1 MTIKTLKN
9 DILAGITVAIV
20 ALPLA
25 LAFGVVSGAG
35 AIAGLYGA
43 IILGFIA
50 ALLGGVAVQVSGP
63 TGPMT
68 VVTAAAV
75 TTFANDFSTVMAV
88 VFFAGIIQI
97 SFGIVDLGKWI
108 KFIPYPIISGFMCGI
123 GVIIIIL
130 QINPLFGA
138 NTNSSII
145 YIVTNLF
152 ETFENI
158 NYEALFIG
166 LVTIL
171 IMFLTPKSITKIVPA
186 ALIALFF
193 VTILATILNLNI
205 PTIGEIPSQLPDF
218 ILPSFNILELSTVL
232 TFAITLALLGSVDTQ
247 LTSVLVDSK
256 LKTNHNSKRELI
268 AQGIGNTMCSFFGA
282 IPGAGAT
289 MRTVVNMKNGAT
301 TRISG
306 LTHAIVLLII
316 ALFLAPIASKIP
328 LALLAGILIKVGFD
342 ILDYRFLQI
351 IQKVSKDD
359 LIIMI
364 TVFLLTVFVVKRIL
378 GGTIEK
384 GTSQILYAVAKKA
397 SIIPKKQMYAQ
408 IVTSSLAAGVFI
420 SSFMAVYQI
429 SKNIKIK
436 HYKVFIDEKNIDI
449 IKVKGALFFATAIL
463 LERVINK
470 ANSKKIVI
478 DCTEVSYLDISA
490 IFKLEDIIEKYE
502 EKNIEIILVIKY
514 THKRRLLKIGKIFN
528 NIKIYRTLEHAKI
541 HIKEELKNEQNISTK

>member
-1 MTIKTLKN
+1 
-9 DILAGITVAIV
+9 
-20 ALPLA
+20 
-25 LAFGVVSGAG
+25 
-35 AIAGLYGA
+35 
-43 IILGFIA
+43 
-50 ALLGGVAVQVSGP
+50 
-63 TGPMT
+63 
-68 VVTAAAV
+68 
-75 TTFANDFSTVMAV
+75 DFSTVMAV

-158 NYEALFIG
+158 NYEALFVG
-166 LVTIL
+166 LVTIF
-171 IMFLTPKSITKIVPA
+171 IMFLTPRSVTKIVPA

-205 PTIGEIPSQLPDF
+205 PTIGEIPSKLPDF

-256 LKTNHNSKRELI
+256 LKTNHNSKKELI

-306 LTHAIVLLII
+306 VTHAIVLLII

-364 TVFLLTVFVVKRIL
+364 TVFLLTVFVDLI
-378 GGTIEK
+378 I
-384 GTSQILYAVAKKA
+384 AV
-397 SIIPKKQMYAQ
+397 
-408 IVTSSLAAGVFI
+408 AAGVFI

-478 DCTEVSYLDISA
+478 DCTEVS
-490 IFKLEDIIEKYE
+490 
-502 EKNIEIILVIKY
+502 
-514 THKRRLLKIGKIFN
+514 
-528 NIKIYRTLEHAKI
+528 
-541 HIKEELKNEQNISTK
+541 

>member
-1 MTIKTLKN
+1 
-9 DILAGITVAIV
+9 
-20 ALPLA
+20 
-25 LAFGVVSGAG
+25 
-35 AIAGLYGA
+35 
-43 IILGFIA
+43 
-50 ALLGGVAVQVSGP
+50 
-63 TGPMT
+63 
-68 VVTAAAV
+68 
-75 TTFANDFSTVMAV
+75 
-88 VFFAGIIQI
+88 
-97 SFGIVDLGKWI
+97 
-108 KFIPYPIISGFMCGI
+108 MCGI

-130 QINPLFGA
+130 QINPLVGA
-138 NTNSSII
+138 NTNSSIV

-158 NYEALFIG
+158 NYEALFVG
-166 LVTIL
+166 LVTIF

-205 PTIGEIPSQLPDF
+205 PTIGEIPSKLPDF

-256 LKTNHNSKRELI
+256 LKTNHNSKKELI

-306 LTHAIVLLII
+306 VTHAIVLLII

-364 TVFLLTVFVVKRIL
+364 TVFLLTVFVDLI
-378 GGTIEK
+378 I
-384 GTSQILYAVAKKA
+384 AV
-397 SIIPKKQMYAQ
+397 
-408 IVTSSLAAGVFI
+408 AAGVFI

-436 HYKVFIDEKNIDI
+436 HYKVFIDD
-449 IKVKGALFFATAIL
+449 
-463 LERVINK
+463 
-470 ANSKKIVI
+470 
-478 DCTEVSYLDISA
+478 
-490 IFKLEDIIEKYE
+490 EKYRYY
-502 EKNIEIILVIKY
+502 KS
-514 THKRRLLKIGKIFN
+514 KRCSVFCYSN
-528 NIKIYRTLEHAKI
+528 T
-541 HIKEELKNEQNISTK
+541 S

>member
-1 MTIKTLKN
+1 MTIRTLKN

-50 ALLGGVAVQVSGP
+50 SLLGGVSVQVSGP

-75 TTFANDFSTVMAV
+75 TTFSNDFSTVMAV

-138 NTNSSII
+138 NTNSSIV

-166 LVTIL
+166 IVTIL

-205 PTIGEIPSQLPDF
+205 PTIGEIPSKLPDF

-256 LKTNHNSKRELI
+256 LKTNHNSKKELI

-306 LTHAIVLLII
+306 VTHAIVLLII

-364 TVFLLTVFVVKRIL
+364 TVFLLTVFVDLI
-378 GGTIEK
+378 I
-384 GTSQILYAVAKKA
+384 AV
-397 SIIPKKQMYAQ
+397 
-408 IVTSSLAAGVFI
+408 AAGVFI

-436 HYKVFIDEKNIDI
+436 HYKVFINDENIDI

-463 LERVINK
+463 LERVLNK
-470 ANSKKIVI
+470 TKSKKIVI

-528 NIKIYRTLEHAKI
+528 TIKIYRILEHAKI

>member
-1 MTIKTLKN
+1 MTIQTLKN
-9 DILAGITVAIV
+9 DILAGVTVAIV

-75 TTFANDFSTVMAV
+75 ATFSNDFSTVMAV

-145 YIVTNLF
+145 YIVTHLF

-158 NYEALFIG
+158 NYEALFVG

-205 PTIGEIPSQLPDF
+205 PTIGEIPSKLPDF

-256 LKTNHNSKRELI
+256 LKTNHNSKKELI

-306 LTHAIVLLII
+306 VTHAIVLLII

-359 LIIMI
+359 LLIMI
-364 TVFLLTVFVVKRIL
+364 TVFLLTVFVDLI
-378 GGTIEK
+378 I
-384 GTSQILYAVAKKA
+384 AV
-397 SIIPKKQMYAQ
+397 
-408 IVTSSLAAGVFI
+408 AAGVFI

-429 SKNIKIK
+429 SKNIKMK
-436 HYKVFIDEKNIDI
+436 HYKLLIDSENIDI

-463 LERVINK
+463 LERVLNK
-470 ANSKKIVI
+470 AKSEKMVI

-490 IFKLEDIIEKYE
+490 IFKLEDIIEKYQ
-502 EKNIEIILVIKY
+502 EKNIEIVLVIKY

-528 NIKIYRTLEHAKI
+528 NIKIYRILEHAKT

>member
-50 ALLGGVAVQVSGP
+50 SLLGGVSVQVSGP

-75 TTFANDFSTVMAV
+75 ATFSNDFSTVMAV

-205 PTIGEIPSQLPDF
+205 PTIGEIPSKLPDF

-256 LKTNHNSKRELI
+256 LKTNHNSKKELI

-306 LTHAIVLLII
+306 VTHAIVLLII

-359 LIIMI
+359 LTIMI
-364 TVFLLTVFVVKRIL
+364 TVFLLTIFVDLI
-378 GGTIEK
+378 I
-384 GTSQILYAVAKKA
+384 AVSAR
-397 SIIPKKQMYAQ
+397 
-408 IVTSSLAAGVFI
+408 VFI

-429 SKNIKIK
+429 
-436 HYKVFIDEKNIDI
+436 
-449 IKVKGALFFATAIL
+449 
-463 LERVINK
+463 
-470 ANSKKIVI
+470 
-478 DCTEVSYLDISA
+478 
-490 IFKLEDIIEKYE
+490 
-502 EKNIEIILVIKY
+502 
-514 THKRRLLKIGKIFN
+514 
-528 NIKIYRTLEHAKI
+528 
-541 HIKEELKNEQNISTK
+541 

>member
-50 ALLGGVAVQVSGP
+50 SLLGGVSVQVSGP

-75 TTFANDFSTVMAV
+75 TTFSNDFSTVMAV

-205 PTIGEIPSQLPDF
+205 PTIGEIPSKLPDF

-256 LKTNHNSKRELI
+256 LKTNHNSKKELI

-306 LTHAIVLLII
+306 VTHAIVLLII

-359 LIIMI
+359 LTIMI
-364 TVFLLTVFVVKRIL
+364 TVFLLTIFVDLI
-378 GGTIEK
+378 I
-384 GTSQILYAVAKKA
+384 AVSAR
-397 SIIPKKQMYAQ
+397 
-408 IVTSSLAAGVFI
+408 VFI
-420 SSFMAVYQI
+420 SSFMAV
-429 SKNIKIK
+429 
-436 HYKVFIDEKNIDI
+436 
-449 IKVKGALFFATAIL
+449 
-463 LERVINK
+463 
-470 ANSKKIVI
+470 
-478 DCTEVSYLDISA
+478 
-490 IFKLEDIIEKYE
+490 
-502 EKNIEIILVIKY
+502 
-514 THKRRLLKIGKIFN
+514 
-528 NIKIYRTLEHAKI
+528 
-541 HIKEELKNEQNISTK
+541 

>member
-1 MTIKTLKN
+1 MTIQTLKN

-75 TTFANDFSTVMAV
+75 ATFSNDFSTVMAV

-138 NTNSSII
+138 NTNSSIV

-158 NYEALFIG
+158 NYEALFVG
-166 LVTIL
+166 LVTIF

-205 PTIGEIPSQLPDF
+205 PTIGEIPSKLPDF

-256 LKTNHNSKRELI
+256 LKTNHNSKKELI

-306 LTHAIVLLII
+306 VTHAIVLLII
-316 ALFLAPIASKIP
+316 ALFLASIASKIP

-364 TVFLLTVFVVKRIL
+364 TVFLLTVFVDLI
-378 GGTIEK
+378 I
-384 GTSQILYAVAKKA
+384 AV
-397 SIIPKKQMYAQ
+397 
-408 IVTSSLAAGVFI
+408 AAGVFI

-436 HYKVFIDEKNIDI
+436 HYKVLINDENIDI

-463 LERVINK
+463 LERVLNK
-470 ANSKKIVI
+470 ANSNKIVI

-490 IFKLEDIIEKYE
+490 IFKLEDIIEKHE

-514 THKRRLLKIGKIFN
+514 TYKRRLLKIGKIFN
-528 NIKIYRTLEHAKI
+528 TIKIYRILEHAKI

>member
-1 MTIKTLKN
+1 MNRVKN
-9 DILAGITVAIV
+9 DIFAGVTAAVV

-25 LAFGVVSGAG
+25 LAFGVASGAG

-43 IILGFIA
+43 IILGFFA
-50 ALLGGVAVQVSGP
+50 AAFGGTPTQISGP

-68 VVTAAAV
+68 VVVAATIA
-75 TTFANDFSTVMAV
+75 TFPNDFPAVMTV
-88 VFFAGIIQI
+88 VFLAGIMQI
-97 SFGIVDLGKWI
+97 SFGIVGIGKWI
-108 KFIPYPIISGFMCGI
+108 KYIPYPVISGFMCGI

-130 QINPLFGA
+130 QINPFLGVDGF
-138 NTNSSII
+138 SSII
-145 YIVTNLF
+145 YTLTHLL
-152 ETFENI
+152 ETLQKV
-158 NYEALFIG
+158 NYEAVIIASITLS
-166 LVTIL
+166 
-171 IMFLTPKSITKIVPA
+171 IMFLTPSKISKIVPS
-186 ALIALFF
+186 ALIALVF
-193 VTILATILNLNI
+193 VTYFSILMGFNVK
-205 PTIGEIPSQLPDF
+205 TIGEIPMGLPEFVLPLSFD
-218 ILPSFNILELSTVL
+218 ILKLSTIL
-232 TFAITLALLGSVDTQ
+232 TLAITLSLLGSIDSL
-247 LTSVLVDSK
+247 LTSIVADSK
-256 LKTNHNSKRELI
+256 TKTKHNPKKELI
-268 AQGIGNTMCSFFGA
+268 GQGIGNMVCSFFGA

-306 LTHAIVLLII
+306 VTHAIVLLII

-359 LIIMI
+359 LTIMI
-364 TVFLLTVFVVKRIL
+364 TVFLLTIFVDLI
-378 GGTIEK
+378 I
-384 GTSQILYAVAKKA
+384 AV
-397 SIIPKKQMYAQ
+397 
-408 IVTSSLAAGVFI
+408 AAGVFI

-449 IKVKGALFFATAIL
+449 IKVKGALFFATAII
-463 LERVINK
+463 LERVLNK

-502 EKNIEIILVIKY
+502 EKSIEIILVIKY

-528 NIKIYRTLEHAKI
+528 NIKIYRILEHAKI

>member
-1 MTIKTLKN
+1 MTIKTVKN
-9 DILAGITVAIV
+9 DILAGITVAVV

-50 ALLGGVAVQVSGP
+50 ALLGGVSVQVSGP

-68 VVTAAAV
+68 VVTAAAIA
-75 TTFANDFSTVMAV
+75 TFPNDFSTVMAI
-88 VFFAGIIQI
+88 VFFTGIIQI

-138 NTNSSII
+138 NTNSSIV
-145 YIVTNLF
+145 YIVTHLF
-152 ETFENI
+152 ETFKNI
-158 NYEALFIG
+158 NYEALFVG
-166 LVTIL
+166 LITIL

-186 ALIALFF
+186 ALVALFF

-205 PTIGEIPSQLPDF
+205 PTISEIPSQLPDF
-218 ILPSFNILELSTVL
+218 IFPSFNILDLSSIL

-306 LTHAIVLLII
+306 VTHAIVLLII

-351 IQKVSKDD
+351 IQKVTKDD

-364 TVFLLTVFVVKRIL
+364 TVFLLTVFVDLI
-378 GGTIEK
+378 I
-384 GTSQILYAVAKKA
+384 AV
-397 SIIPKKQMYAQ
+397 
-408 IVTSSLAAGVFI
+408 AAGVFI

-429 SKNIKIK
+429 SKNIKMK
-436 HYKVFIDEKNIDI
+436 HHRVLIVDENIDI
-449 IKVKGALFFATAIL
+449 IKVKGALFFATATL

-470 ANSKKIVI
+470 AKSEKIVI
-478 DCTEVSYLDISA
+478 DCTEVSYLDMSA
-490 IFKLEDIIEKYE
+490 IFKLEDIIEKYQ

-528 NIKIYRTLEHAKI
+528 TIKIYRILEHAKI

>member
-1 MTIKTLKN
+1 MTIQTLKN

-75 TTFANDFSTVMAV
+75 ATFSNDFSTVMAV

-158 NYEALFIG
+158 NYEALFVG
-166 LVTIL
+166 LVTIF
-171 IMFLTPKSITKIVPA
+171 IMFLTPRSVTKIVPA

-205 PTIGEIPSQLPDF
+205 PTIGEIPSKLPDF

-256 LKTNHNSKRELI
+256 LKTNHNSKKELI

-306 LTHAIVLLII
+306 VTHAIVLLII

-364 TVFLLTVFVVKRIL
+364 TVFLLTVFVDLI
-378 GGTIEK
+378 I
-384 GTSQILYAVAKKA
+384 AV
-397 SIIPKKQMYAQ
+397 
-408 IVTSSLAAGVFI
+408 AAGVFI

-436 HYKVFIDEKNIDI
+436 HYKVLINDENIDI

-463 LERVINK
+463 LERVLNK
-470 ANSKKIVI
+470 AKSEKMVI

-490 IFKLEDIIEKYE
+490 IFKLEDIIEKYQ
-502 EKNIEIILVIKY
+502 EKNIEIVLVIKY

-528 NIKIYRTLEHAKI
+528 TIKIYRILEHAKI
-541 HIKEELKNEQNISTK
+541 HLKEELENEQNISTK

>member
-1 MTIKTLKN
+1 MTIQTLKN

-75 TTFANDFSTVMAV
+75 ATFSNDFSTVMAV

-158 NYEALFIG
+158 NYEALFVG
-166 LVTIL
+166 LVTIF

-205 PTIGEIPSQLPDF
+205 PTIGEIPSKLPDF

-256 LKTNHNSKRELI
+256 LKTNHNSKKELI

-306 LTHAIVLLII
+306 VTHAIVLLII

-364 TVFLLTVFVVKRIL
+364 TVFLLTVFVDLI
-378 GGTIEK
+378 I
-384 GTSQILYAVAKKA
+384 AV
-397 SIIPKKQMYAQ
+397 
-408 IVTSSLAAGVFI
+408 AAGVFI

-436 HYKVFIDEKNIDI
+436 HYKVLINDENIDI

-463 LERVINK
+463 LERVLNK
-470 ANSKKIVI
+470 ANSNKIVI

-528 NIKIYRTLEHAKI
+528 TIKIYRILEHAKI

>member
-1 MTIKTLKN
+1 MTIRTLKN

-50 ALLGGVAVQVSGP
+50 SLLGGVSVQVSGP

-75 TTFANDFSTVMAV
+75 ATFSNDFSTVMAV

-145 YIVTNLF
+145 YIVTHLF

-158 NYEALFIG
+158 NYEALFVG
-166 LVTIL
+166 LVTIF

-205 PTIGEIPSQLPDF
+205 PTIGEIPSKLPDF

-256 LKTNHNSKRELI
+256 LKTNHNSKKEL
-268 AQGIGNTMCSFFGA
+268 
-282 IPGAGAT
+282 
-289 MRTVVNMKNGAT
+289 TVVNMKNGAT

-364 TVFLLTVFVVKRIL
+364 TVFLLTVFVDLI
-378 GGTIEK
+378 I
-384 GTSQILYAVAKKA
+384 AV
-397 SIIPKKQMYAQ
+397 
-408 IVTSSLAAGVFI
+408 AAGVFI

-528 NIKIYRTLEHAKI
+528 TIKIYRILEHAKI

>member
-50 ALLGGVAVQVSGP
+50 SLLGGVSVQVSGP

-75 TTFANDFSTVMAV
+75 ATFSNDFSTVMAV

-256 LKTNHNSKRELI
+256 LKTNHNSKKELI

-306 LTHAIVLLII
+306 VTHAIVLLII

-364 TVFLLTVFVVKRIL
+364 TVFLLTVFVDLIM
-378 GGTIEK
+378 
-384 GTSQILYAVAKKA
+384 AV
-397 SIIPKKQMYAQ
+397 
-408 IVTSSLAAGVFI
+408 AAGVFI

-436 HYKVFIDEKNIDI
+436 HYKLLIDSENIDI

-463 LERVINK
+463 LERVLNK
-470 ANSKKIVI
+470 EKSEKMVI

-490 IFKLEDIIEKYE
+490 IFKLEDIIEKYQ

-528 NIKIYRTLEHAKI
+528 TIKIYRILEHAKI

>member
-9 DILAGITVAIV
+9 DILAGVTVAIV

-75 TTFANDFSTVMAV
+75 ATFSNDFSTVMAV

-158 NYEALFIG
+158 NYEALFVG
-166 LVTIL
+166 LVTIF

-256 LKTNHNSKRELI
+256 LKTNHNSKKELI

-306 LTHAIVLLII
+306 VTHAIVLLII
-316 ALFLAPIASKIP
+316 AMFLAPIASKIP

-351 IQKVSKDD
+351 IRKVSKDD
-359 LIIMI
+359 LLIMI
-364 TVFLLTVFVVKRIL
+364 TVFLLTVFVDLI
-378 GGTIEK
+378 I
-384 GTSQILYAVAKKA
+384 AV
-397 SIIPKKQMYAQ
+397 S
-408 IVTSSLAAGVFI
+408 AGVFI

-429 SKNIKIK
+429 SKNIKMK
-436 HYKVFIDEKNIDI
+436 HYKLLIDSENIDI

-463 LERVINK
+463 LERVLNK
-470 ANSKKIVI
+470 AKSEKMVI

-490 IFKLEDIIEKYE
+490 IFKLEDIIEKYQ
-502 EKNIEIILVIKY
+502 EKNIEIVLVIKY

-528 NIKIYRTLEHAKI
+528 NIKIYRILEHAKT

>member
-1 MTIKTLKN
+1 MLTIRTLKN

-75 TTFANDFSTVMAV
+75 ATFANDFSTVMAV

-138 NTNSSII
+138 NTNSSIV

-158 NYEALFIG
+158 NYEALFVG
-166 LVTIL
+166 LVTIF

-205 PTIGEIPSQLPDF
+205 PTIGEIPSKLPDF

-256 LKTNHNSKRELI
+256 LKTNHNSKKELI

-306 LTHAIVLLII
+306 VTHA
-316 ALFLAPIASKIP
+316 IASKIP

-364 TVFLLTVFVVKRIL
+364 TVFLLTVFVDLI
-378 GGTIEK
+378 I
-384 GTSQILYAVAKKA
+384 AV
-397 SIIPKKQMYAQ
+397 
-408 IVTSSLAAGVFI
+408 AAGVFI

-463 LERVINK
+463 LERVLNK

-528 NIKIYRTLEHAKI
+528 KIKIYRILEHAKI
-541 HIKEELKNEQNISTK
+541 HIKEELENEQNISTK

>member
-50 ALLGGVAVQVSGP
+50 SLLGGVSVQVSGP

-75 TTFANDFSTVMAV
+75 TTFSNDFSTVMAV

-205 PTIGEIPSQLPDF
+205 PTIGEIPSKLPDF

-256 LKTNHNSKRELI
+256 LKTNHNSKKELI

-306 LTHAIVLLII
+306 VTHAIVLLII

-364 TVFLLTVFVVKRIL
+364 TVFLLTVFVDLI
-378 GGTIEK
+378 I
-384 GTSQILYAVAKKA
+384 AV
-397 SIIPKKQMYAQ
+397 
-408 IVTSSLAAGVFI
+408 AAGVFI

-449 IKVKGALFFATAIL
+449 IKVKGALFFATAII
-463 LERVINK
+463 LERVLNK

-528 NIKIYRTLEHAKI
+528 TIKIYRILEHAKI

>member
-1 MTIKTLKN
+1 MTIRTLKN

-75 TTFANDFSTVMAV
+75 ATFSNDFSTVMAV

-138 NTNSSII
+138 NTNSSIV

-158 NYEALFIG
+158 NYEALFVG
-166 LVTIL
+166 LVTIF

-205 PTIGEIPSQLPDF
+205 PTIGEIPSKLPDF

-256 LKTNHNSKRELI
+256 LKTNHNSKKELI

-306 LTHAIVLLII
+306 VTHAIVLLII

-364 TVFLLTVFVVKRIL
+364 TVFLLTVFVDLI
-378 GGTIEK
+378 I
-384 GTSQILYAVAKKA
+384 AV
-397 SIIPKKQMYAQ
+397 
-408 IVTSSLAAGVFI
+408 AAGVFI

-429 SKNIKIK
+429 SKNIK
-436 HYKVFIDEKNIDI
+436 
-449 IKVKGALFFATAIL
+449 L
-463 LERVINK
+463 
-470 ANSKKIVI
+470 
-478 DCTEVSYLDISA
+478 
-490 IFKLEDIIEKYE
+490 
-502 EKNIEIILVIKY
+502 
-514 THKRRLLKIGKIFN
+514 
-528 NIKIYRTLEHAKI
+528 
-541 HIKEELKNEQNISTK
+541 

>member
-1 MTIKTLKN
+1 MTIRTLKN
-9 DILAGITVAIV
+9 DILAGVTVAIV

-75 TTFANDFSTVMAV
+75 ATFSNDFSTVMAV

-138 NTNSSII
+138 NTNSSIV

-158 NYEALFIG
+158 NYEALFVG
-166 LVTIL
+166 LVTIF
-171 IMFLTPKSITKIVPA
+171 IMFLTPKSVTKIVPA

-205 PTIGEIPSQLPDF
+205 STIGEIPSKLPDF

-256 LKTNHNSKRELI
+256 LKTNHNSKKELI

-306 LTHAIVLLII
+306 VTHAIVLLII

-364 TVFLLTVFVVKRIL
+364 TVFLLTVFVDLI
-378 GGTIEK
+378 I
-384 GTSQILYAVAKKA
+384 AV
-397 SIIPKKQMYAQ
+397 
-408 IVTSSLAAGVFI
+408 AAGVFI

-436 HYKVFIDEKNIDI
+436 HYKVLINDENIDI

-470 ANSKKIVI
+470 ANSKKTVI

-502 EKNIEIILVIKY
+502 EKSIEIILVIKY

-528 NIKIYRTLEHAKI
+528 KIKIYRILEHAKI
-541 HIKEELKNEQNISTK
+541 HLKEELENEQNISTK